1 MGSSDYLPFSGFC
14 SAILRDGW
22 RCAAV
27 RAECTGR
34 INTEVPLRTSGEFLR
49 MRWGPRKIIIK
60 RKSLGLAALLLTLS
74 YL

>member
-1 MGSSDYLPFSGFC
+1 MGSSDYLPFSGFR

-34 INTEVPLRTSGEFLR
+34 INTAGVLEYLREISESVL
-49 MRWGPRKIIIK
+49 WPQKN
-60 RKSLGLAALLLTLS
+60 
-74 YL
+74 YY